1 MAVFI
6 TLGDSDELQIRIP
19 IDGQTGWGPQLIN
32 DFFRRLV
39 EHDHSGV
46 DGRGTP
52 ISGSGL
58 AADSVSGTRIRLLN
72 DEFLRARNAADSGDV
87 DIIKVNTSNEIEFG
101 PTLGAIN
108 APTINSAIANLDVI
122 DYMVTTAS
130 ATPITAPNNAVTN
143 SAVVICTASEVATVR
158 YKVTRG
164 SIIQGGVLE
173 CNGSTQDISDE
184 FVGPDS
190 GVTFS
195 LSATNELIVTTTD
208 NVDAATITYTI
219 DRR

>member
-1 MAVFI
+1 M
-6 TLGDSDELQIRIP
+6 
-19 IDGQTGWGPQLIN
+19 
-32 DFFRRLV
+32 
-39 EHDHSGV
+39 
-46 DGRGTP
+46 
-52 ISGSGL
+52 
-58 AADSVSGTRIRLLN
+58 
-72 DEFLRARNAADSGDV
+72 
-87 DIIKVNTSNEIEFG
+87 
-101 PTLGAIN
+101 
-108 APTINSAIANLDVI
+108 
-122 DYMVTTAS
+122 
-130 ATPITAPNNAVTN
+130 
-143 SAVVICTASEVATVR
+143 R